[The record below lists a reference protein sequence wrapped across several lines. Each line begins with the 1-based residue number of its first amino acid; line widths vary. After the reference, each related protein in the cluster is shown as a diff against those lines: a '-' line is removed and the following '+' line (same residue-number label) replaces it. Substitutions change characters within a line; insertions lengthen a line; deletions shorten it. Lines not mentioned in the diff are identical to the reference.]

1 MHQTVLVTGAWDKDN
16 AENYD
21 SVYFFAR
28 STYPE
33 HWSMDMMRKGDW
45 GAAYDYGMQELIDPA
60 DYDMPHWGSK
70 LTPRQAAEQVQALL
84 DPFVNTAV
92 VDILWSNNAS
102 DTYGS
107 DGTKL
112 RWGYVVRLMP
122 LYHGTATGVGLG
134 RLPMLSRDPVTN
146 VGRSW
151 EQEYI
156 MGAVTD
162 EGVRRLTWG
171 CPLKVTEVVAEHA
184 QLLPFSEIEQIA
196 QQQINRR
203 FAYHGEENGSLAVAG
218 VILGLVYMGEQNNA
232 EGGLLAPVWVFLKAD
247 RPNEQQ
253 QELWAQLGQT
263 PATPYYDTLNP
274 LAMINAV
281 DGTIIDPYAGY

>member
-1 MHQTVLVTGAWDKDN
+1 M
-16 AENYD
+16 
-21 SVYFFAR
+21 
-28 STYPE
+28 
-33 HWSMDMMRKGDW
+33 
-45 GAAYDYGMQELIDPA
+45 
-60 DYDMPHWGSK
+60 
-70 LTPRQAAEQVQALL
+70 
-84 DPFVNTAV
+84 
-92 VDILWSNNAS
+92 
-102 DTYGS
+102 
-107 DGTKL
+107 
-112 RWGYVVRLMP
+112 
-122 LYHGTATGVGLG
+122 
-134 RLPMLSRDPVTN
+134 
-146 VGRSW
+146 
-151 EQEYI
+151 
-156 MGAVTD
+156 
-162 EGVRRLTWG
+162 
-171 CPLKVTEVVAEHA
+171 VAEHA